1 MCALKTN
8 NTSVICF
15 GEVLWDILP
24 DGPQPGGAPLN
35 VAYHLNKLGVPAGI
49 ISRIGND
56 ENGKWLQELM
66 EEWAIDHRSL
76 QVDKK
81 YPTSEVLASLNNGN
95 EVCYEI
101 VFPVAWDFITAD
113 QVALEQVSSSAY
125 FIYGSLSS
133 RNEPTQQ
140 ALARFLELDVIKVL
154 DINLRYP
161 FVKRAVL
168 QALMEKA
175 DIIKFNEAELDVV
188 QTLFGGLYGTEREKV
203 KFIQD
208 RFDVAEILITK
219 GESGAA
225 YYKGPDRFY
234 HFGSEVKVEDTIGSG
249 DAFLAAFISGHKQQK
264 HPNEILK
271 NAIAMGAFIATQ
283 KGACPNYQIDEY
295 LLFDTYC

>member
-1 MCALKTN
+1 MSVLKTN
-8 NTSVICF
+8 HPSVICF

-35 VAYHLNKLGVPAGI
+35 VAYHLNKLGISSGI

-56 ENGKWLQELM
+56 ENGQWLLELM
-66 EEWAIDHRSL
+66 QQWDIGHNLL
-76 QVDKK
+76 QVDIK
-81 YPTSEVLASLNNGN
+81 YPTSEVIASLNNGN

-101 VFPVAWDFITAD
+101 VFPVAWDFIDAD
-113 QVALEQVSSSAY
+113 QAAINEVAEAEY

-133 RNEPTQQ
+133 RNKQTRQ
-140 ALARFLELDVIKVL
+140 ALQHFLELDVVKVL

-168 QALMEKA
+168 EDLMQKA
-175 DIIKFNEAELDVV
+175 NIIKFNEAELDVV
-188 QTLFGGLYGTEREKV
+188 QTLFGGTIGTEKEKV

-208 RFDVAEILITK
+208 KFNVAEVLVTK

-225 YYKGPDRFY
+225 YYKDNDRFY
-234 HFGSEVKVEDTIGSG
+234 HFGSAVSVEDTIGSG
-249 DAFLAAFISGHKQQK
+249 DAFLAAFIAGHKLKKQ
-264 HPNEILK
+264 PNEILR

-283 KGACPNYQIDEY
+283 KGACPEY
-295 LLFDTYC
+295 ELEQYLHFDA

>member
-35 VAYHLNKLGVPAGI
+35 VAYHLNKLGVAAGI

-66 EEWAIDHRSL
+66 EEWAIDHHYL
-76 QVDKK
+76 QVDEK

-101 VFPVAWDFITAD
+101 VFPVAWDFIEVEQKTIE
-113 QVALEQVSSSAY
+113 QVAASDY

-133 RNEPTQQ
+133 RNGPTKE
-140 ALARFLELDVIKVL
+140 ALHRFLELDVIKVL

-168 QALMEKA
+168 QTLMEKA

-208 RFDVAEILITK
+208 RFGVAEVLITK

-225 YYKGPDRFY
+225 YYRADDRFY
-234 HFGSEVKVEDTIGSG
+234 HFGAEVKVEATIGSG
-249 DAFLAAFISGHKQQK
+249 DAFLAAFIAGHKQKK

-283 KGACPNYQIDEY
+283 KGACPNYQLDQY
-295 LLFDTYC
+295 LLFDA